1 MFEHLHKW
9 MATAFSSNG
18 VITTKWGKYIGG
30 KMQKAVYVYLKMRNK
45 LKRKSDQ

>member
-30 KMQKAVYVYLKMRNK
+30 KMRNK